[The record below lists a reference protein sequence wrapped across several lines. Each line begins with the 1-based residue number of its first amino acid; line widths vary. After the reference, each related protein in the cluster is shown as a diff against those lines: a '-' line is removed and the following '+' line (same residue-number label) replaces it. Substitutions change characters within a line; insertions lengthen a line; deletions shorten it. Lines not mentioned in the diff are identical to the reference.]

1 MEGRGMTKG
10 AFSYGFDDV
19 RASHDALGYAV
30 DLYLPER
37 AAHRVAVR
45 EFAEGRYYEP
55 FTHFAFKTILE
66 AKGGRNVVH
75 AGAFFGDMLHTLSK
89 SAARVYAFEP
99 VLENFIFAKKNA
111 ERLDLRN
118 VVLVNAG
125 LGEDDGLLPIRTTD
139 KQGRFIGGGS
149 TFNTGPR
156 AEQHVYETAPV
167 FRIDSLPIADV
178 ALIELDVEGF
188 ELPALRGAEATI
200 ERDRPVILI
209 EDNRANCAE
218 FLATLGY
225 EFSFAT
231 KGLGFWSTTDDVAL
245 LGALKA
251 RAAEQRVLED

>member
-1 MEGRGMTKG
+1 MTKG

-19 RASHDALGYAV
+19 KASHDMLGYVV

-55 FTHFAFKTILE
+55 FTHFAFRTILE
-66 AKGGRNVVH
+66 GKGGRNVVH

-99 VLENFIFAKKNA
+99 VLENFVFAKKNA
-111 ERLDLRN
+111 ERLGLDN
-118 VVLVNAG
+118 VVLINAG
-125 LGEDDGLLPIRTTD
+125 LGEEDGLLPIRTTD

-156 AEQHVYETAPV
+156 TEQHAYETAPV
-167 FRIDSLPIADV
+167 FRIDSLPVTDV

-188 ELPALRGAEATI
+188 ELPALRGAQATI

-209 EDNRANCAE
+209 EDNKENCAE
-218 FLATLGY
+218 FLASIGY
-225 EFSFAT
+225 QFSFAT
-231 KGLGFWSTTDDVAL
+231 KGLRFWGVNEDAAL
-245 LGALKA
+245 LGSLKA
-251 RAAEQRVLED
+251 SAAEQGVLES

>member
-1 MEGRGMTKG
+1 MKKG
-10 AFSYGFDDV
+10 AFSYEFDDV
-19 RASHDALGYAV
+19 KASHDALGYAV

-55 FTHFAFKTILE
+55 FTHLAFKTILE
-66 AKGGRNVVH
+66 GKGGRNVVH

-89 SAARVYAFEP
+89 SAATVYAFEP
-99 VLENFIFAKKNA
+99 VLENFVFAKKNA
-111 ERLDLRN
+111 ERLGLKN

-149 TFNTGPR
+149 TFNTG
-156 AEQHVYETAPV
+156 AQNEQHVYETVPV
-167 FRIDSLPIADV
+167 FRIDSLPIDDV

-188 ELPALRGAEATI
+188 ELPALKGARTTI

-209 EDNRANCAE
+209 EDNKDNCAD
-218 FLATLGY
+218 FLASLGY
-225 EFSFAT
+225 ALAFAT
-231 KGLGFWSTTDDVAL
+231 KGLSFWGMAGDEAL
-245 LGALKA
+245 LGGLKA
-251 RAAEQRVLED
+251 RAGELGALES

>member
-1 MEGRGMTKG
+1 MTKG

-19 RASHDALGYAV
+19 KASHDLLDYAV
-30 DLYLPER
+30 DFYLPER
-37 AAHRVAVR
+37 AGHRVAVR

-55 FTHFAFKTILE
+55 FTHLAFKTILE
-66 AKGGRNVVH
+66 GKGGRNAVH

-89 SAARVYAFEP
+89 CAALVYAFEP

-111 ERLDLRN
+111 ERLGLRN
-118 VVLVNAG
+118 VILFNAG
-125 LGEDDGLLPIRTTD
+125 LGEVDGLLPIRTTD

-156 AEQHVYETAPV
+156 TEQHVYETAPV
-167 FRIDSLPIADV
+167 FRIDSLPVADV

-188 ELPALRGAEATI
+188 ELQALKGAVATI

-209 EDNRANCAE
+209 EDNKDNCGD
-218 FLATLGY
+218 FLVSLGY

-231 KGLGFWSTTDDVAL
+231 KGLGFWSVPDDASL
-245 LGALKA
+245 LGGLRA
-251 RAAEQRVLED
+251 RAQELGVLEG